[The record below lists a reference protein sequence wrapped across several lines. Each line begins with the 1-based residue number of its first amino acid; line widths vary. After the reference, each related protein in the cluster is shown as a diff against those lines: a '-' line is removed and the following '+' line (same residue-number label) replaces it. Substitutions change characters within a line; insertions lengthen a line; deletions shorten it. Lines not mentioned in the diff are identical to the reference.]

1 MSDSIIGEAI
11 LGILTILLAWAALK
25 VWRSRNLWARWL
37 GGVLVTFFTLIF
49 AALTVFGILGIN
61 KLFRTNTVSV
71 PEVTVGSTAEQ
82 IARGEHLAVVI
93 CAGCH
98 SEDDG
103 LPLTGGENLSADAGM
118 PLGDIYAP
126 NLTPA
131 TDLKDWPDADLF
143 RVIRTGVDDEGR
155 ATAMTAVV
163 GAQALSDED
172 TLALIAYLRQAP
184 AVQHETPEFKPS
196 VLMAI
201 LAGSGMLPM
210 NIPGAVTPL
219 TAPARGP
226 TVEYGQ
232 YVTAFMDCK
241 SCHGQKLDGKVP
253 PPYPPG
259 PNLQA
264 DFTGWTKDQFVSEVQ
279 NHAAAIKP
287 GEVMPWMDVSH
298 LDALEMEALYLY
310 LHQAV
315 GP

>member
-1 MSDSIIGEAI
+1 MSNSVIGALMLAI
-11 LGILTILLAWAALK
+11 VTIMLAWAARR

-37 GGVLVTFFTLIF
+37 GGVFVALGTLIF
-49 AALTVFGILGIN
+49 AALTIFAALGIN
-61 KLFRTNTVSV
+61 KLFRRNTVSV
-71 PEVTVGSTAEQ
+71 PEVTVSGTPEQ
-82 IARGEHLAVVI
+82 IARGDHLATVI

-98 SEDDG
+98 SENDT
-103 LPLTGGENLSADAGM
+103 LPLSGGGSLSEDAGM

-131 TDLKDWPDADLF
+131 TDIKDWSDADLF

-155 ATAMTAVV
+155 ATAMTAVI

-172 TLALIAYLRQAP
+172 TLALIAYMRQAP
-184 AVQHETPEFKPS
+184 AVEHETPEFKPS

-201 LAGSGMLPM
+201 LSGAGMVPM
-210 NIPGAVTPL
+210 KIPSSVTPL

-232 YVTAFMDCK
+232 YVTAFMDCR
-241 SCHGQKLDGKVP
+241 SCHGQKLDGKVA

-264 DFTGWTKDQFVSEVQ
+264 DFFGWSKDEFVNEVRNQ
-279 NHAAAIKP
+279 AAAIKP
-287 GEVMPWMDVSH
+287 GEVMPWTDVSN
-298 LDALEMEALYLY
+298 LDDLELEALYLY
-310 LHQAV
+310 MHQAA